1 MVASSRYEID
11 IQGQPNALRAFAA
24 SSLPNGFPDLDTD
37 DFDRIVLTG
46 MGSSHFAA
54 HRAWSSLVR
63 DGREAWWV
71 STAQLLDMQELITG
85 DSLLWV
91 TSQSGESGEVVAL
104 LDALD
109 SAKRPRT
116 VLATTNNPASRL
128 AIAADIVVSL
138 ESGEEASVST
148 KTYVTTLAAHERIL
162 GWLGHREDAQ
172 VVDRILAVADEL
184 ENLPRVRP
192 IASASVKD
200 AFPRFV
206 FVASSSN
213 VSSTLESAL
222 VLKEAAKIPAE
233 GFLGGEFRHGPLE
246 LAGPGLTAVLFG
258 SGESDASLSGLG
270 AELTESGARVVHVDP
285 GSSSAAWVTV
295 STNATTPLGHA
306 VCGAKFAQLLSVELA
321 LVRGIEPGVFR
332 FGRKV
337 TTSL

>member
-184 ENLPRVRP
+184 ENFPRV
-192 IASASVKD
+192 
-200 AFPRFV
+200 
-206 FVASSSN
+206 
-213 VSSTLESAL
+213 
-222 VLKEAAKIPAE
+222 
-233 GFLGGEFRHGPLE
+233 
-246 LAGPGLTAVLFG
+246 
-258 SGESDASLSGLG
+258 
-270 AELTESGARVVHVDP
+270 
-285 GSSSAAWVTV
+285 
-295 STNATTPLGHA
+295 
-306 VCGAKFAQLLSVELA
+306 
-321 LVRGIEPGVFR
+321 
-332 FGRKV
+332 
-337 TTSL
+337 